1 MKRAYAASKYAKP
14 CEAYCRK
21 HYPDEAE
28 AIFRRAE
35 DYYRGF
41 MRDMP
46 DLGENMMAKNMLD
59 WFTILAFYEA
69 SGRRMDGETLL
80 EIKRLAVERLRFL
93 GKLVDGNK
101 SRWLYRLFE
110 KTYVRFHKM
119 QKEHQARGEWMDSW
133 RVEINPDH
141 RTEGFCFHLVGCPI
155 AKHARE
161 HGYTA
166 TRSCCRICAGRTI
179 SLRRSC
185 TRVSSGRRPRRS
197 AARAAITG
205 TWAIGA
211 RRSGTMRSCRRSERE
226 IGKSAE
232 QGVPVP
238 RSFAAFARKRA
249 KKFAFAAAIW

>member
-1 MKRAYAASKYAKP
+1 MKRAYRKSQYAKP
-14 CEAYCRK
+14 CEQYCRET
-21 HYPDEAE
+21 YPHEAD
-28 AIFRRAE
+28 AIFQKAE
-35 DYYRGF
+35 EYYLAF
-41 MRDMP
+41 LKDMP

-69 SGRRMDGETLL
+69 SDRRMDGETLL

-93 GKLVDGNK
+93 GRLVDGNK

-110 KTYVRFHKM
+110 KTYVRFRKM
-119 QKEHQARGEWMDSW
+119 QKKHQARGEWMDSW

-166 TRSCCRICAGRTI
+166 TRRCCRICAGQTI

-185 TRVSSGRRPRRS
+185 TRALSGRRPRRS

-205 TWAIGA
+205 MWAIGA
-211 RRSGTMRSCRRSERE
+211 RRCGTMRSCRRSERE
-226 IGKSAE
+226 KGKSAG

>member
-21 HYPDEAE
+21 RYPDEAE
-28 AIFRRAE
+28 AILRRAE
-35 DYYRGF
+35 DYYRDF

-59 WFTILAFYEA
+59 WFTILTFYEA
-69 SGRRMDGETLL
+69 SDRRMDGETLL

-93 GKLVDGNK
+93 GRLVDGNK

-110 KTYVRFHKM
+110 KTYVRFRKM
-119 QKEHQARGEWMDSW
+119 QKKHQARGEWMDSW

-161 HGYTA
+161 HGYAELLPYLCRTDHFLA
-166 TRSCCRICAGRTI
+166 EILHARLIRTQTEALGGTCCDYWYVGDRSPA
-179 SLRRSC
+179 LRDY
-185 TRVSSGRRPRRS
+185 
-197 AARAAITG
+197 
-205 TWAIGA
+205 
-211 RRSGTMRSCRRSERE
+211 
-226 IGKSAE
+226 AE
-232 QGVPVP
+232 LPQ
-238 RSFAAFARKRA
+238 
-249 KKFAFAAAIW
+249 I

>member
-1 MKRAYAASKYAKP
+1 MKRAYAASKYTKP

-28 AIFRRAE
+28 AILRRAE
-35 DYYRGF
+35 DYYRDF

-69 SGRRMDGETLL
+69 SDRRMDGETLL

-93 GKLVDGNK
+93 GRLVDGNK

-110 KTYVRFHKM
+110 KTYVRFRKM
-119 QKEHQARGEWMDSW
+119 QKKHQARGEWMDSW

-155 AKHARE
+155 AKHARA
-161 HGYTA
+161 HGYAELLPYLCRTDHFLA
-166 TRSCCRICAGRTI
+166 EILHARLIRTQTEALGGTCCDYWYVGDRSPALRDYAELPRI
-179 SLRRSC
+179 
-185 TRVSSGRRPRRS
+185 
-197 AARAAITG
+197 
-205 TWAIGA
+205 
-211 RRSGTMRSCRRSERE
+211 
-226 IGKSAE
+226 
-232 QGVPVP
+232 
-238 RSFAAFARKRA
+238 
-249 KKFAFAAAIW
+249 

>member
-1 MKRAYAASKYAKP
+1 MKRAYAVSKYAKP

-69 SGRRMDGETLL
+69 SDRRMDGETLL

-161 HGYTA
+161 HGYTELLPYLCRTDHFLA
-166 TRSCCRICAGRTI
+166 EILHARLIRTQTEALGGTCCDYWYVGDRSPA
-179 SLRRSC
+179 LRDY
-185 TRVSSGRRPRRS
+185 
-197 AARAAITG
+197 
-205 TWAIGA
+205 
-211 RRSGTMRSCRRSERE
+211 
-226 IGKSAE
+226 AE
-232 QGVPVP
+232 LPQ
-238 RSFAAFARKRA
+238 
-249 KKFAFAAAIW
+249 I